1 MLKRAKTTGYHAW
14 LAHALSRTRRKDCS
28 KGLAEVIKGLGE
40 RELVL
45 LRRARGRHA
54 SREGW
59 SRWGDGVRDSSDLG
73 CPPGWSWYAGLQK
86 LDRLSMRVL
95 AASEVLRKP
104 AGGQWRDSMGVRAGA
119 RATGEVGGVN
129 RNYDIICGMN
139 GIRGRSITCR
149 SFALP
154 SNN

>member
-1 MLKRAKTTGYHAW
+1 MAHVEELAQKQQATTRGWRMRCRARGAK
-14 LAHALSRTRRKDCS
+14 
-28 KGLAEVIKGLGE
+28 IGLGE
-40 RELVL
+40 RELVF
-45 LRRARGRHA
+45 LRRARGRQ
-54 SREGW
+54 EGW